1 MTQTP
6 GNKVAAQP
14 TMVDNL
20 RHATEAVKEQ
30 VPEVTEVDLKELAGP
45 QNPNADAPPL
55 EEGTLISFDQL
66 VMNFLQQ
73 HHDTLEDYQKL
84 QQALD
89 NMHYTSTITKIS
101 LEDLQEKKDHL
112 NKLTGAIEALALYKK
127 HVDPNC
133 TTRDFVFNDELP
145 TELQVENGNETTLP
159 DTTVDQGTTG
169 GGEETTP

>member
-6 GNKVAAQP
+6 GNKIAVQP
-14 TMVDNL
+14 TMADHL
-20 RHATEAVKEQ
+20 QHTTTAVREQ
-30 VPEVTEVDLKELAGP
+30 IPEVSEVNLADIAGP
-45 QNPNADAPPL
+45 PNPNADASPL

-84 QQALD
+84 QEALD

-133 TTRDFVFNDELP
+133 TTRDFVFNDEIP
-145 TELQVENGNETTLP
+145 TELQVSDGNQTTLP
-159 DTTVDQGTTG
+159 DTTVDQGDTG
-169 GGEETTP
+169 SQETTTP